1 MSFILSVVWNGM
13 PAPEEPASPD
23 RERMDA
29 ISAAL
34 GRLAKSQDEVA
45 QRQEEMVR
53 RQDEIVQHQEELDQR
68 LMRIEAAV
76 GLAAVLPTATARP
89 EPEPVAAAPPPRL
102 TPPPLPRIPPPLP
115 QEVPSVS
122 PDVNTSPELG
132 LETTFG
138 LGWLNRVAVV
148 TLIFG
153 VGFLFKYAVDSQW
166 IGPAMRV
173 ALGIA
178 AATISLFLGE
188 WISLRGQKTF
198 ARGLT
203 GLGLALLYLSFYAG
217 FSFYHLLPQATA
229 FLLMCLTT
237 AAAAMLAL
245 HYDSQVVALLGLAGG
260 YLTPVLLST
269 GENHMWV
276 LAAYTSMLN
285 LGALA
290 IARMKRWPPLE
301 YLAWPATALLILG
314 WASDWLDDE
323 TRLAAWGWLSLSFAL
338 FFAAS
343 VLGARLWLLAVN
355 TGAYFAGTYVL
366 LDHQYHSS
374 MGAFT
379 LALAVP
385 HALLAK
391 AVWNN
396 DRRLGEFAAAV
407 AAALL
412 TLAIPIQFVGFRIT
426 MLWSLEA
433 AALAWVGARFDR
445 PRLQTSTSLVFT
457 LVLVRLVT
465 LDSATYSIDYA
476 YTAFANRR
484 FLTFA
489 VAAASLWIASR
500 FARTRESQC
509 VSYAAGHLVM
519 LWALGLEV
527 AGWAGRTS
535 DRQDVA
541 NVVSTGISIL
551 MAVYASALVVAG
563 VALRSALNRI
573 LGLGLFA
580 LVILKLYL
588 LDVWSL
594 SRGFRITA
602 FLALGGLLL
611 LVSYL
616 YSRYK
621 PALER
626 LWRPETAEHEAP
638 PEDPSA
644 QERSPV

>member
-1 MSFILSVVWNGM
+1 M
-13 PAPEEPASPD
+13 PAPEEPASAD

-29 ISAAL
+29 ISGAL
-34 GRLAKSQDEVA
+34 GRLAKRQDEMV
-45 QRQEEMVR
+45 QRQEEL
-53 RQDEIVQHQEELDQR
+53 EQR
-68 LMRIEAAV
+68 LLRIEAAM
-76 GLAAVLPTATARP
+76 GLAPVPPLAVAP
-89 EPEPVAAAPPPRL
+89 EPEPAAAGPPLPPTL
-102 TPPPLPRIPPPLP
+102 PPLPRTPPPLP
-115 QEVPSVS
+115 QEIPWVS
-122 PDVNTSPELG
+122 PDVNAAPEPA

-138 LGWLNRVAVV
+138 LGWLNRVGVI

-153 VGFLFKYAVDSQW
+153 VGFLFKLAVDSQW

-173 ALGIA
+173 ALGVA
-178 AATISLFLGE
+178 AATLSLFLGE

-217 FSFYHLLPQATA
+217 FGFYHLLPQSTA

-245 HYDSQVVALLGLAGG
+245 HYDSQAVALLGLTGG

-276 LAAYTSMLN
+276 LAGYTSMLN
-285 LGALA
+285 VGALA
-290 IARMKRWPPLE
+290 IARVKRWPALE
-301 YLAWPATALLILG
+301 YLAWPATALLFLG
-314 WASDWLDDE
+314 WASQWLDDD
-323 TRLAAWGWLSLSFAL
+323 TRLAAWGWFSLSFAL

-343 VLGARLWLLAVN
+343 VAGARLWLLALN
-355 TGAYFAGTYVL
+355 TGAYFAGTYFL
-366 LDHQYHSS
+366 LDHQYHSW

-379 LALAVP
+379 FALAVC

-391 AVWNN
+391 AVWNR
-396 DRRLGEFAAAV
+396 DRRLGEIAAAI
-407 AAALL
+407 AAVLL

-426 MLWSLEA
+426 MLWALEA
-433 AALAWVGARFDR
+433 AALTWLGARFDR
-445 PRLQTSTSLVFT
+445 VRLQMAASLVFA
-457 LVLVRLVT
+457 LVLIRLVA
-465 LDSATYSIDYA
+465 LDSAMYSIDY
-476 YTAFANRR
+476 YYSAFANRR

-489 VAAASLWIASR
+489 VSAASLWIASR
-500 FARTRESQC
+500 FVRTRESQS
-509 VSYAAGHLVM
+509 VAYGAGHLVM

-535 DRQDVA
+535 DPQDVA

-563 VALRSALNRI
+563 VARRSALNRV

-580 LVILKLYL
+580 LVIVKLYL

-616 YSRYK
+616 YSRFK

-626 LWRPETAEHEAP
+626 LWRPETAEQEAP
-638 PEDPSA
+638 PGERPA
-644 QERSPV
+644 GERSSI

>member
-1 MSFILSVVWNGM
+1 M

-29 ISAAL
+29 ISGAL
-34 GRLAKSQDEVA
+34 AR
-45 QRQEEMVR
+45 MVQ
-53 RQDEIVQHQEELDQR
+53 RQDELEQR
-68 LMRIEAAV
+68 LLRIEAAV
-76 GLAAVLPTATARP
+76 GLSPAPPPAAAKP
-89 EPEPVAAAPPPRL
+89 EPEPMAAVPPLSL
-102 TPPPLPRIPPPLP
+102 TPPPLPRTPPPLP
-115 QEVPSVS
+115 HV
-122 PDVNTSPELG
+122 DAAAPEPG

-173 ALGIA
+173 ALGVA
-178 AATISLFLGE
+178 AATLSLFLGE
-188 WISLRGQKTF
+188 WISLCGQKIF

-217 FSFYHLLPQATA
+217 FGFYHLLPQATA
-229 FLLMCLTT
+229 FLLLCLTT

-245 HYDSQVVALLGLAGG
+245 HYDSQAVALLGLAGG
-260 YLTPVLLST
+260 YLTPMLLST
-269 GENHMWV
+269 SENQMWI
-276 LAAYTSMLN
+276 LAGYTSMLN

-290 IARMKRWPPLE
+290 IARMKRWPALE
-301 YLAWPATALLILG
+301 YLAWPATALLFLG
-314 WASDWLDDE
+314 WASQWLDDE

-343 VLGARLWLLAVN
+343 IVGARLWLLAL
-355 TGAYFAGTYVL
+355 TSGAYFAGTYAL
-366 LDHQYHSS
+366 LDHRYHSS

-379 LALAVP
+379 VALALP
-385 HALLAK
+385 YALLAK
-391 AVWNN
+391 AVWDR
-396 DRRLGEFAAAV
+396 DRRLGELTAAIAMV
-407 AAALL
+407 LL

-433 AALAWVGARFDR
+433 AALTWVGERFHQ
-445 PRLQTSTSLVFT
+445 PRLQAGALLLFGPVFIRLIGVDAQMYSLQP
-457 LVLVRLVT
+457 
-465 LDSATYSIDYA
+465 SYA
-476 YTAFANRR
+476 ALANQR

-500 FARTRESQC
+500 FAKTLEFHP
-509 VSYAAGHLVM
+509 VTYGAGHLVL
-519 LWALGLEV
+519 LWALGIEI
-527 AGWAGRTS
+527 AGWARRTS
-535 DRQDVA
+535 DPQDVS
-541 NVVSTGISIL
+541 NVESTGISIL

-626 LWRPETAEHEAP
+626 LWRPETAGREAP
-638 PEDPSA
+638 PEDRSA
-644 QERSPV
+644 GEGSSV

>member
-13 PAPEEPASPD
+13 PAPEEPVSPN

-29 ISAAL
+29 ISGAL
-34 GRLAKSQDEVA
+34 ARMVQRQNELA
-45 QRQEEMVR
+45 QR
-53 RQDEIVQHQEELDQR
+53 L
-68 LMRIEAAV
+68 LRIEAAL
-76 GLAAVLPTATARP
+76 GLAATQPLARAP
-89 EPEPVAAAPPPRL
+89 EPAPAATTIEPPPPR
-102 TPPPLPRIPPPLP
+102 TPPPLP
-115 QEVPSVS
+115 QEIPWVS
-122 PDVNTSPELG
+122 PDLNAASEPA
-132 LETTFG
+132 LETAFG

-173 ALGIA
+173 GLGVT

-188 WISLRGQKTF
+188 WISLRGQRTF

-217 FSFYHLLPQATA
+217 FGFYHLLPQTTA

-237 AAAAMLAL
+237 AAAATLAV
-245 HYDSQVVALLGLAGG
+245 HYDSQAVALLGLIGG

-269 GENHMWV
+269 GENHMWI
-276 LAAYTSMLN
+276 LAGYTSMLN

-290 IARMKRWPPLE
+290 VARVKRWPALE
-301 YLAWPATALLILG
+301 YLAWPATALLFLS
-314 WASDWLDDE
+314 WSSQWLDDE
-323 TRLAAWGWLSLSFAL
+323 TRLAGWAWLSISFTL

-343 VLGARLWLLAVN
+343 VVGARLWLLALN
-355 TGAYFAGTYVL
+355 TGAYFAITYAL

-379 LALAVP
+379 FVLALA
-385 HALLAK
+385 HTLLAK
-391 AVWNN
+391 TIWNR
-396 DRRLGEFAAAV
+396 DSRLGALAAAI
-407 AAALL
+407 AAVLL
-412 TLAIPIQFVGFRIT
+412 TLTIPIQFVGFRIT

-433 AALAWVGARFDR
+433 AALTWLGARFER
-445 PRLQTSTSLVFT
+445 PRLQTAASLVFV

-465 LDSATYSIDYA
+465 LDSAMYSIDYF
-476 YTAFANRR
+476 YTGFANRR
-484 FLTFA
+484 FLTFG
-489 VAAASLWIASR
+489 VSAASLWIASR
-500 FARTRESQC
+500 FARTQESQ
-509 VSYAAGHLVM
+509 SIAYGAGHLVM

-535 DRQDVA
+535 DPQDVA
-541 NVVSTGISIL
+541 NVVSTGVSIL
-551 MAVYASALVVAG
+551 MAVYASALVVTG
-563 VALRSALNRI
+563 VVRRSSLDRI

-580 LVILKLYL
+580 LVIVKLYL

-594 SRGFRITA
+594 SRGFRIIA

-616 YSRYK
+616 YSRYR
-621 PALER
+621 PALEK
-626 LWRPETAEHEAP
+626 LWRPEIAERET
-638 PEDPSA
+638 PSD
-644 QERSPV
+644 ERPSGEHSSI

>member
-1 MSFILSVVWNGM
+1 M
-13 PAPEEPASPD
+13 PAPEEPANSD
-23 RERMDA
+23 RERLDA
-29 ISAAL
+29 ISGAL
-34 GRLAKSQDEVA
+34 GRLA
-45 QRQEEMVR
+45 R
-53 RQDEIVQHQEELDQR
+53 RQDEMVQRQNELGQR
-68 LMRIEAAV
+68 LLRIEAAV
-76 GLAAVLPTATARP
+76 GLSP
-89 EPEPVAAAPPPRL
+89 AAPPASVEPEIEPATAPPPLQVMPPPLPR
-102 TPPPLPRIPPPLP
+102 TPPPLP
-115 QEVPSVS
+115 Q
-122 PDVNTSPELG
+122 VNAATPEPA

-138 LGWLNRVAVV
+138 LGWLNRVAVI

-173 ALGIA
+173 ALGVA
-178 AATISLFLGE
+178 AASLSLFLGE
-188 WISLRGQKTF
+188 WISLRGQKIF

-217 FSFYHLLPQATA
+217 FGFYHLLPQVTA

-245 HYDSQVVALLGLAGG
+245 HYDSQAVALLGLAGG

-269 GENHMWV
+269 GENQMWI
-276 LAAYTSMLN
+276 LADYTSMLN

-290 IARMKRWPPLE
+290 IACAKRWPALE
-301 YLAWPATALLILG
+301 YLAWPATALLYLG
-314 WASDWLDDE
+314 WSSQWLDDE
-323 TRLAAWGWLSLSFAL
+323 NRLAAWGWLSVSFAL
-338 FFAAS
+338 FFTAS
-343 VLGARLWLLAVN
+343 IVGTRLWLLALN
-355 TGAYFAGTYVL
+355 TGAYFAGTYFL

-379 LALAVP
+379 LALALP
-385 HALLAK
+385 HALVAK
-391 AVWNN
+391 VVWNS
-396 DRRLGEFAAAV
+396 DRRLGELAAAI
-407 AAALL
+407 AAVLL
-412 TLAIPIQFVGFRIT
+412 TLAIPVQFVGFRIT

-433 AALAWVGARFDR
+433 AALTWVGARFDR
-445 PRLQTSTSLVFT
+445 LRLQTAAWLVFA

-476 YTAFANRR
+476 YTAFVNRR

-489 VAAASLWIASR
+489 VSAGSLWIASR
-500 FARTRESQC
+500 FARSRESQS
-509 VSYAAGHLVM
+509 VSYGTGHLVL

-527 AGWAGRTS
+527 AGWAGRSS
-535 DRQDVA
+535 DPRDVA

-551 MAVYASALVVAG
+551 MAVYASALVVSG

-580 LVILKLYL
+580 LVIVKLYL

-602 FLALGGLLL
+602 FLTLGGMLL

-626 LWRPETAEHEAP
+626 LWRPEMAGKEAP
-638 PEDPSA
+638 PEDRSA
-644 QERSPV
+644 GERSSI

>member
-1 MSFILSVVWNGM
+1 M

-29 ISAAL
+29 ISGAL
-34 GRLAKSQDEVA
+34 AR
-45 QRQEEMVR
+45 MVQ
-53 RQDEIVQHQEELDQR
+53 RQDEFAQR
-68 LMRIEAAV
+68 LLRIEAAV
-76 GLAAVLPTATARP
+76 GLAATQPLAIVAES
-89 EPEPVAAAPPPRL
+89 EPAANPVIE
-102 TPPPLPRIPPPLP
+102 PPPLPRTPPPLP
-115 QEVPSVS
+115 QEIPRVS
-122 PDVNTSPELG
+122 PNVSTASEPA
-132 LETTFG
+132 LEATFG

-173 ALGIA
+173 ALGVA

-198 ARGLT
+198 ARGLA

-217 FSFYHLLPQATA
+217 FEFYHLLPQTTA

-245 HYDSQVVALLGLAGG
+245 HYDSQAVALLGLAGG

-269 GENHMWV
+269 GENHMWI
-276 LAAYTSMLN
+276 LAGYTSMLN

-290 IARMKRWPPLE
+290 VGRVKRWPSLE
-301 YLAWPATALLILG
+301 YFAWAATALLYMG
-314 WASDWLDDE
+314 WSSRWLDDE
-323 TRLAAWGWLSLSFAL
+323 TRLAAWGWLSVTFML

-343 VLGARLWLLAVN
+343 VVGARPWLLALN
-355 TGAYFAGTYVL
+355 TGAYFAATYVL
-366 LDHQYHSS
+366 QDHQYHSS

-379 LALAVP
+379 FALALA

-391 AVWNN
+391 TVWNR
-396 DRRLGEFAAAV
+396 DRRLGELAAAMAV
-407 AAALL
+407 VLL

-433 AALAWVGARFDR
+433 AALTWVGARFDR
-445 PRLQTSTSLVFT
+445 PRLQMAASLVFA

-465 LDSATYSIDYA
+465 LDSTMYSMDYF

-489 VAAASLWIASR
+489 VSAASLWMASR
-500 FARTRESQC
+500 FAGTQESQS
-509 VSYAAGHLVM
+509 VAYGAGHLVM

-535 DRQDVA
+535 DPQDVA
-541 NVVSTGISIL
+541 NVVSTGISVL
-551 MAVYASALVVAG
+551 MAVYASALVVTG
-563 VALRSALNRI
+563 VVLRSALNRI

-580 LVILKLYL
+580 LVIVKLYL

-594 SRGFRITA
+594 SRGFRIIA

-621 PALER
+621 PALEK
-626 LWRPETAEHEAP
+626 LWRPETAEKETP
-638 PEDPSA
+638 PDERPGE
-644 QERSPV
+644 ERSST

>member
-1 MSFILSVVWNGM
+1 
-13 PAPEEPASPD
+13 
-23 RERMDA
+23 MDA
-29 ISAAL
+29 ISGAL
-34 GRLAKSQDEVA
+34 ARIV
-45 QRQEEMVR
+45 QRQN
-53 RQDEIVQHQEELDQR
+53 ELDQR
-68 LMRIEAAV
+68 LLRIEAAA
-76 GLAAVLPTATARP
+76 GLAAAPPVEATP
-89 EPEPVAAAPPPRL
+89 ELVAAAPPPLL

-115 QEVPSVS
+115 QEIPWVS
-122 PDVNTSPELG
+122 PDVNTVPEPA

-173 ALGIA
+173 ALGVA
-178 AATISLFLGE
+178 AATLSLFLGE
-188 WISLRGQKTF
+188 WISLRGQKIF

-217 FSFYHLLPQATA
+217 FGFYHLLPQTTA

-245 HYDSQVVALLGLAGG
+245 HYDSQAVALLGLAGG

-276 LAAYTSMLN
+276 LASYTSMLN
-285 LGALA
+285 LGALVV
-290 IARMKRWPPLE
+290 ARVKRWASLE
-301 YLAWPATALLILG
+301 YLAWPATALLFLG
-314 WASDWLDDE
+314 WASQWLDDD
-323 TRLAAWGWLSLSFAL
+323 TRLAAWGWLSLIFAL

-343 VLGARLWLLAVN
+343 VVGARLWLLALN

-366 LDHQYHSS
+366 LDRQYHSS

-379 LALAVP
+379 FALALP
-385 HALLAK
+385 QALLAK
-391 AVWNN
+391 AIWNR
-396 DRRLGEFAAAV
+396 DRRMGELAGAIAAV
-407 AAALL
+407 LL

-433 AALAWVGARFDR
+433 AALTWLGARFDR
-445 PRLQTSTSLVFT
+445 PKLQIAASLVFA

-465 LDSATYSIDYA
+465 LDSAMYSIDYF

-484 FLTFA
+484 FLTFG
-489 VAAASLWIASR
+489 VSAASLWIASR
-500 FARTRESQC
+500 FVRAPESQS
-509 VSYAAGHLVM
+509 VAYGAAHLVM

-535 DRQDVA
+535 DPQDVA

-563 VALRSALNRI
+563 VVRRSALNRI

-580 LVILKLYL
+580 LVIVKLYL

-616 YSRYK
+616 YSRFK

-626 LWRPETAEHEAP
+626 LWRPEATEQETP
-638 PEDPSA
+638 PEDRSA
-644 QERSPV
+644 GERSSI

>member
-1 MSFILSVVWNGM
+1 M

-29 ISAAL
+29 ISGAL
-34 GRLAKSQDEVA
+34 GRLVQ
-45 QRQEEMVR
+45 
-53 RQDEIVQHQEELDQR
+53 RQDELARR
-68 LMRIEAAV
+68 LARIEAAV
-76 GLAAVLPTATARP
+76 GLAPAPPATAP
-89 EPEPVAAAPPPRL
+89 AAAVPV
-102 TPPPLPRIPPPLP
+102 PPLATAFEPDSATAAPYRPQTPPPLP
-115 QEVPSVS
+115 QEIPWVS
-122 PDVNTSPELG
+122 PDLNTSPEPA

-173 ALGIA
+173 ALGVA
-178 AATISLFLGE
+178 SATLSLFLGE

-217 FSFYHLLPQATA
+217 FGFYHLLPQATA
-229 FLLMCLTT
+229 FLLMCLAT

-245 HYDSQVVALLGLAGG
+245 HYDSQAVALLGLAGG

-269 GENHMWV
+269 GENHMWI
-276 LAAYTSMLN
+276 LAGYTSILN
-285 LGALA
+285 LGALVV
-290 IARMKRWPPLE
+290 ARVKRWPALE
-301 YLAWPATALLILG
+301 NLAWPATGLLYLG
-314 WASDWLDDE
+314 WSSRWLDDE

-343 VLGARLWLLAVN
+343 VVGARLWLLALN
-355 TGAYFAGTYVL
+355 TGAYFAGTYFL

-379 LALAVP
+379 LALALP
-385 HALLAK
+385 HALLAI
-391 AVWNN
+391 AVWNH
-396 DRRLGEFAAAV
+396 DRRLGELGAAIAIG
-407 AAALL
+407 LL

-433 AALAWVGARFDR
+433 AALIWVGARIHQS
-445 PRLQTSTSLVFT
+445 RLQSGALLLFGLVFI
-457 LVLVRLVT
+457 RLVAV
-465 LDSATYSIDYA
+465 DAETYSLRQSYA
-476 YTAFANRR
+476 LLANQR

-500 FARTRESQC
+500 FAQIREFQT
-509 VSYAAGHLVM
+509 VTYGAGHLVL
-519 LWALGLEV
+519 LWALGMEIS
-527 AGWAGRTS
+527 GWARRTS
-535 DRQDVA
+535 DPQDVS
-541 NVVSTGISIL
+541 NVESTGVSIL
-551 MAVYASALVVAG
+551 MALYASALVGTG

-580 LVILKLYL
+580 LVIVKLYL

-616 YSRYK
+616 YSRFK

-626 LWRPETAEHEAP
+626 LWRPEMTGTEAP
-638 PEDPSA
+638 ADNRPTSENS
-644 QERSPV
+644 SI

>member
-1 MSFILSVVWNGM
+1 M
-13 PAPEEPASPD
+13 PAPEDPASPD

-29 ISAAL
+29 ISGAL
-34 GRLAKSQDEVA
+34 ARLV
-45 QRQEEMVR
+45 QRQEESA
-53 RQDEIVQHQEELDQR
+53 RQQHQLEQR
-68 LMRIEAAV
+68 LLRIEAAV
-76 GLAAVLPTATARP
+76 GLAP
-89 EPEPVAAAPPPRL
+89 APPPA
-102 TPPPLPRIPPPLP
+102 TAVPAPPLPRTPPPLP
-115 QEVPSVS
+115 QEIPWLSAEVNVAPEPS
-122 PDVNTSPELG
+122 

-173 ALGIA
+173 ALGVA
-178 AATISLFLGE
+178 AATLSLFLGE

-217 FSFYHLLPQATA
+217 FGFYHLLPQATA

-237 AAAAMLAL
+237 ATAAILAL
-245 HYDSQVVALLGLAGG
+245 HYDSQAVALLGLAGG
-260 YLTPVLLST
+260 YLTPILLAT
-269 GENHMWV
+269 GENQMWI
-276 LAAYTSMLN
+276 LAGYSSMLN

-290 IARMKRWPPLE
+290 IARMKRWPALE
-301 YLAWPATALLILG
+301 YLASQATALLFLG
-314 WASDWLDDE
+314 WASQWLDDE

-343 VLGARLWLLAVN
+343 VVGARLWLLALN
-355 TGAYFAGTYVL
+355 TGAYFAGTYAL

-379 LALAVP
+379 VALALP
-385 HALLAK
+385 YALLAK
-391 AVWNN
+391 AVW
-396 DRRLGEFAAAV
+396 DRARQLGELTAAISMV
-407 AAALL
+407 LL

-433 AALAWVGARFDR
+433 AALTWVSERFHQ
-445 PRLQTSTSLVFT
+445 PRLQAGALLLFGPVFIRLIGVDAQMYSLQQ
-457 LVLVRLVT
+457 
-465 LDSATYSIDYA
+465 S
-476 YTAFANRR
+476 YTALANQR

-500 FARTRESQC
+500 FTQTLEFHP
-509 VSYAAGHLVM
+509 VTYGAGHLVM

-535 DRQDVA
+535 DPRDVA
-541 NVVSTGISIL
+541 NAVSTGISIL
-551 MAVYASALVVAG
+551 MAVYASALVVTG
-563 VALRSALNRI
+563 VALRSPLNRI

-616 YSRYK
+616 YSRFK

-626 LWRPETAEHEAP
+626 LWRPETADQDAP
-638 PEDPSA
+638 PEERPA
-644 QERSPV
+644 GERSSI

>member
-1 MSFILSVVWNGM
+1 M

-29 ISAAL
+29 ISGAL
-34 GRLAKSQDEVA
+34 ARMVQRQDQLA
-45 QRQEEMVR
+45 QR
-53 RQDEIVQHQEELDQR
+53 L
-68 LMRIEAAV
+68 LRIEAAV
-76 GLAAVLPTATARP
+76 GLAAAQPLTTTP
-89 EPEPVAAAPPPRL
+89 ESEPASKPAIGPPPLPLRPSPPR
-102 TPPPLPRIPPPLP
+102 TPPPLPQAIPWI
-115 QEVPSVS
+115 
-122 PDVNTSPELG
+122 SPEVNAAPEPT

-153 VGFLFKYAVDSQW
+153 VGFLFKYAVDNQW
-166 IGPAMRV
+166 IGPAVRV
-173 ALGIA
+173 ALGVA
-178 AATISLFLGE
+178 AAALSLFLGE

-203 GLGLALLYLSFYAG
+203 GLALALLYLSFYAG
-217 FSFYHLLPQATA
+217 FGFYHLLPQTTA

-245 HYDSQVVALLGLAGG
+245 HYDSQAVALLGLAGG

-276 LAAYTSMLN
+276 LAGYTSMLN

-290 IARMKRWPPLE
+290 IARVKRWPSLE
-301 YLAWPATALLILG
+301 YLAWPATALLFLG
-314 WASDWLDDE
+314 WSSQWLDDE
-323 TRLAAWGWLSLSFAL
+323 TRLAGWGWLSISFAL
-338 FFAAS
+338 FFATS
-343 VLGARLWLLAVN
+343 VLGARLWLVALN
-355 TGAYFAGTYVL
+355 TAAYFVGSYVL

-379 LALAVP
+379 FLLALT

-391 AVWNN
+391 AVWNR
-396 DRRLGEFAAAV
+396 DRRLAELASAMAAV
-407 AAALL
+407 LL

-433 AALAWVGARFDR
+433 AALTWLGARFDR
-445 PRLQTSTSLVFT
+445 PVLQTAASLVFA

-465 LDSATYSIDYA
+465 LDSAMYSIDFF

-489 VAAASLWIASR
+489 VSAASLWMASR
-500 FARTRESQC
+500 FAGTQESQS
-509 VSYAAGHLVM
+509 VAYGAGHLVM

-535 DRQDVA
+535 DPQDVA

-551 MAVYASALVVAG
+551 MAIYASALVVTG
-563 VALRSALNRI
+563 VVRRSALDRI
-573 LGLGLFA
+573 LGLGLLA
-580 LVILKLYL
+580 VVIVKLYL

-594 SRGFRITA
+594 SRGFRIIA

-621 PALER
+621 PALEK
-626 LWRPETAEHEAP
+626 LWRPETAERQTSPDERDAG
-638 PEDPSA
+638 
-644 QERSPV
+644 ERSST

>member
-1 MSFILSVVWNGM
+1 MGFILSVVWNGM
-13 PAPEEPASPD
+13 SAPEEPVSPD

-29 ISAAL
+29 ISGAL
-34 GRLAKSQDEVA
+34 GRL
-45 QRQEEMVR
+45 VR
-53 RQDEIVQHQEELDQR
+53 RQDDLAQRQNELEQR
-68 LMRIEAAV
+68 LLRIEAAV
-76 GLAAVLPTATARP
+76 GLAPAAPPATAP
-89 EPEPVAAAPPPRL
+89 EPEPAAGAPPGLLKPPPLPR
-102 TPPPLPRIPPPLP
+102 TPPPLPQQIPWI
-115 QEVPSVS
+115 S
-122 PDVNTSPELG
+122 PDVNTAATEPA

-173 ALGIA
+173 ALGVA
-178 AATISLFLGE
+178 AATLSLFLGE

-217 FSFYHLLPQATA
+217 FGFYHLLPQLTA

-237 AAAAMLAL
+237 AAAAALAL
-245 HYDSQVVALLGLAGG
+245 HYDSQAVALLGLAGG

-269 GENHMWV
+269 GENQMWV
-276 LAAYTSMLN
+276 LAGYTSMLN

-290 IARMKRWPPLE
+290 IARVKRWPALE
-301 YLAWPATALLILG
+301 YLAWPATALLFLG

-323 TRLAAWGWLSLSFAL
+323 TRLAAWSWLSFSFAL
-338 FFAAS
+338 FFAATL
-343 VLGARLWLLAVN
+343 LGVRLWLLALN
-355 TGAYFAGTYVL
+355 TGAYFGGSYFL
-366 LDHQYHSS
+366 LDHRYHSA

-379 LALAVP
+379 VALALL

-391 AVWNN
+391 TVWGS
-396 DRRLGEFAAAV
+396 DRRLGELAAAI
-407 AAALL
+407 AAVLL
-412 TLAIPIQFVGFRIT
+412 TLAIPIQFSGFRIT

-433 AALAWVGARFDR
+433 AALTWVGARFRESR
-445 PRLQTSTSLVFT
+445 PQAGASVVFGLVFI
-457 LVLVRLVT
+457 RLLTV
-465 LDSATYSIDYA
+465 DAQMYSVEQSYA
-476 YTAFANRR
+476 ALANQR

-489 VAAASLWIASR
+489 VSAASLWIASR
-500 FARTRESQC
+500 FAQTREFQTAT
-509 VSYAAGHLVM
+509 YGAGHLV
-519 LWALGLEV
+519 LLSALGMEI
-527 AGWAGRTS
+527 AGWARRTRDPQEVS
-535 DRQDVA
+535 
-541 NVVSTGISIL
+541 NVESTGISIL
-551 MAVYASALVVAG
+551 MAVYASALVVTG

-580 LVILKLYL
+580 LVIVKLYL

-616 YSRYK
+616 YSRFK

-626 LWRPETAEHEAP
+626 LWRPETAEKEGP
-638 PEDPSA
+638 PENPTTG
-644 QERSPV
+644 ERSSI

>member
-1 MSFILSVVWNGM
+1 M

-29 ISAAL
+29 ISGAL
-34 GRLAKSQDEVA
+34 ARLAKRQDEMV
-45 QRQEEMVR
+45 QRQEEL
-53 RQDEIVQHQEELDQR
+53 EQR
-68 LMRIEAAV
+68 LLRIEAAA
-76 GLAAVLPTATARP
+76 GFAPAPPSAAIPAPPIATAP
-89 EPEPVAAAPPPRL
+89 EPELPVPVIG
-102 TPPPLPRIPPPLP
+102 PPPLPRTPPPLP
-115 QEVPSVS
+115 QENPWS
-122 PDVNTSPELG
+122 SPEVSAAVSEPA
-132 LETTFG
+132 LETIFG
-138 LGWLNRVAVV
+138 LGWLNRVGVI

-153 VGFLFKYAVDSQW
+153 VGFLFKLAVDSQW
-166 IGPAMRV
+166 IRPAMRV
-173 ALGIA
+173 ALGVA
-178 AATISLFLGE
+178 AATLSLFLGE

-217 FSFYHLLPQATA
+217 FGFYHLLPQGTA

-245 HYDSQVVALLGLAGG
+245 HYDSQAVALLGLAGG

-276 LAAYTSMLN
+276 LAGYTSMLN
-285 LGALA
+285 LGALVVA
-290 IARMKRWPPLE
+290 PVKRWPSLE
-301 YLAWPATALLILG
+301 YLAWPATALLYLG
-314 WASDWLDDE
+314 WSSQWLDDE

-343 VLGARLWLLAVN
+343 VLGARLWLLTLN
-355 TGAYFAGTYVL
+355 SGAYFAGTYFL
-366 LDHQYHSS
+366 LDHRYHSS

-379 LALAVP
+379 LALALC

-391 AVWNN
+391 ATWNR
-396 DRRLGEFAAAV
+396 DRSLGELTAAIAMV
-407 AAALL
+407 LL

-433 AALAWVGARFDR
+433 AALTWVGARFHQS
-445 PRLQTSTSLVFT
+445 RLQAGALLLFGLVFI
-457 LVLVRLVT
+457 RLFAADAEV
-465 LDSATYSIDYA
+465 YSLQQSYV
-476 YTAFANRR
+476 FLANQR

-500 FARTRESQC
+500 FAQVRELQT
-509 VSYAAGHLVM
+509 VTYGAGHFVL
-519 LWALGLEV
+519 LWALGMEIG
-527 AGWAGRTS
+527 GWARRTS
-535 DRQDVA
+535 DPQDVA
-541 NVVSTGISIL
+541 NVESTGISIL

-563 VALRSALNRI
+563 VALRSALNRM

-580 LVILKLYL
+580 LVIVKLYL

-594 SRGFRITA
+594 SRGFRIIA

-616 YSRYK
+616 YSRFK

-626 LWRPETAEHEAP
+626 LWRPETAESGSP
-638 PEDPSA
+638 PD
-644 QERSPV
+644 ERSSEERSSV

>member
-1 MSFILSVVWNGM
+1 M

-29 ISAAL
+29 ISGAL
-34 GRLAKSQDEVA
+34 ARLV
-45 QRQEEMVR
+45 QRQEEL
-53 RQDEIVQHQEELDQR
+53 EQR
-68 LMRIEAAV
+68 LLRIEAAV
-76 GLAAVLPTATARP
+76 GLAAAPPTAAVPTP
-89 EPEPVAAAPPPRL
+89 LVAATAAPHLPL
-102 TPPPLPRIPPPLP
+102 TPPPLPQTPPPLP
-115 QEVPSVS
+115 QEIPWTS
-122 PDVNTSPELG
+122 PDVNAAPEPA

-173 ALGIA
+173 ALGVA
-178 AATISLFLGE
+178 AATLSLFLGE

-203 GLGLALLYLSFYAG
+203 GLGLALFYLSFYAG
-217 FSFYHLLPQATA
+217 FGFYHLLPQVTA

-245 HYDSQVVALLGLAGG
+245 HYDSQAVALLGLAGG

-269 GENHMWV
+269 GENQMWV
-276 LAAYTSMLN
+276 LAGYTSMLN

-290 IARMKRWPPLE
+290 IAYAKRWPALE
-301 YLAWPATALLILG
+301 YLAWPATALLYLG
-314 WASDWLDDE
+314 WSSQWLDDE

-343 VLGARLWLLAVN
+343 LLGARLWLLALN
-355 TGAYFAGTYVL
+355 TGAYFAGAYFL

-379 LALAVP
+379 VALALP
-385 HALLAK
+385 HALLAR
-391 AVWNN
+391 AVWNR
-396 DRRLGEFAAAV
+396 DRRLGELAAAI
-407 AAALL
+407 AAVLL
-412 TLAIPIQFVGFRIT
+412 TLAIPIQFSGFRIT

-433 AALAWVGARFDR
+433 TALTWAGARFHQS
-445 PRLQTSTSLVFT
+445 RLQAGVFLLFGLVFI
-457 LVLVRLVT
+457 RLLMVDAEMS
-465 LDSATYSIDYA
+465 LQQPYAT
-476 YTAFANRR
+476 FANQR

-500 FARTRESQC
+500 FAPTREFQT
-509 VSYAAGHLVM
+509 VTYGAGHLIL
-519 LWALGLEV
+519 LWALGMEI
-527 AGWAGRTS
+527 AGWARRTS
-535 DRQDVA
+535 DPQDVA
-541 NVVSTGISIL
+541 NVESTGISIL

-573 LGLGLFA
+573 LGLGLFV
-580 LVILKLYL
+580 LVIVKLYL

-616 YSRYK
+616 YSRFK
-621 PALER
+621 PALEK
-626 LWRPETAEHEAP
+626 LWRPETAESGVP
-638 PEDPSA
+638 PD
-644 QERSPV
+644 ERPAREGSSV

>member
-1 MSFILSVVWNGM
+1 M
-13 PAPEEPASPD
+13 PAPEEPVSPD
-23 RERMDA
+23 QERMDA
-29 ISAAL
+29 ISGAL
-34 GRLAKSQDEVA
+34 ARLAKRQDEVA
-45 QRQEEMVR
+45 QRQE
-53 RQDEIVQHQEELDQR
+53 QLDQR
-68 LMRIEAAV
+68 LLRIEAAA
-76 GLAAVLPTATARP
+76 GLAPALPSATVTPEAELMAAVPPLAPI
-89 EPEPVAAAPPPRL
+89 PPPLPR
-102 TPPPLPRIPPPLP
+102 TPPPLPR
-115 QEVPSVS
+115 
-122 PDVNTSPELG
+122 VNVAASGPA

-178 AATISLFLGE
+178 AATLSLCLGE

-217 FSFYHLLPQATA
+217 FGFYHLLPQTTA

-245 HYDSQVVALLGLAGG
+245 HYDSRTVALLGLAGG

-276 LAAYTSMLN
+276 LAGYTSMLN

-290 IARMKRWPPLE
+290 IARVKRWPSLE
-301 YLAWPATALLILG
+301 YLAWPATVLLILG
-314 WASDWLDDE
+314 WASNWLDDD
-323 TRLAAWGWLSLSFAL
+323 TRLAAWGWLSLSFGL

-343 VLGARLWLLAVN
+343 VAGAELWLLALN
-355 TGAYFAGTYVL
+355 TGAYFVGSYDL
-366 LDHQYHSS
+366 LDHRYHSS

-379 LALAVP
+379 LALALP

-391 AVWNN
+391 AVWNS
-396 DRRLGEFAAAV
+396 DRRLGELAVAV
-407 AAALL
+407 AAVLL

-433 AALAWVGARFDR
+433 AALTWVSARFDR
-445 PRLQTSTSLVFT
+445 PSLQTSASLVFA

-465 LDSATYSIDYA
+465 LDSAMYRIDYF

-489 VAAASLWIASR
+489 VSAASLWIASR

-509 VSYAAGHLVM
+509 VSYGAAHLVTV
-519 LWALGLEV
+519 WALGLEV

-535 DRQDVA
+535 DPQDVA
-541 NVVSTGISIL
+541 NIVSAGISIL
-551 MAVYASALVVAG
+551 MAVYASALVVSG

-626 LWRPETAEHEAP
+626 LWRPETAEQEAP
-638 PEDPSA
+638 PEDPSV
-644 QERSPV
+644 EDRSPV

>member
-1 MSFILSVVWNGM
+1 M

-29 ISAAL
+29 ISGAL
-34 GRLAKSQDEVA
+34 ARLV
-45 QRQEEMVR
+45 QRQT
-53 RQDEIVQHQEELDQR
+53 ELDQR
-68 LMRIEAAV
+68 LLRIEEAV
-76 GLAAVLPTATARP
+76 GLSPAPPPDAA
-89 EPEPVAAAPPPRL
+89 EPEPAAATPPPPL
-102 TPPPLPRIPPPLP
+102 TPPPPPRIPPPLP
-115 QEVPSVS
+115 QEIRWVS
-122 PDVNTSPELG
+122 PDVKAAAPEPA

-173 ALGIA
+173 ALGVA
-178 AATISLFLGE
+178 AATLSLFLGE

-217 FSFYHLLPQATA
+217 FGFYHLLPQGTA

-245 HYDSQVVALLGLAGG
+245 HYDSQAVALLGLAGG

-276 LAAYTSMLN
+276 LAGYTSMLN
-285 LGALA
+285 VGALA
-290 IARMKRWPPLE
+290 IARAKRWPAPE
-301 YLAWPATALLILG
+301 YLAWPATALLFLG
-314 WASDWLDDE
+314 WASRWLDDD
-323 TRLAAWGWLSLSFAL
+323 TRLAAWGWLSLIFAL

-343 VLGARLWLLAVN
+343 VVGARLWLLALN

-366 LDHQYHSS
+366 LDGQYHSS

-379 LALAVP
+379 FALALAQ
-385 HALLAK
+385 ALLAK
-391 AVWNN
+391 AVWNR
-396 DRRLGEFAAAV
+396 DRRLGELAGAIAAV
-407 AAALL
+407 LL

-433 AALAWVGARFDR
+433 AALTWLSVRFER
-445 PRLQTSTSLVFT
+445 PRLQMAASLVFA

-465 LDSATYSIDYA
+465 LDSAMYSIDYF

-489 VAAASLWIASR
+489 VSASSLWMASR
-500 FARTRESQC
+500 FARTPESQS
-509 VSYAAGHLVM
+509 VAYGAAHLVM

-535 DRQDVA
+535 DPQDVA

-563 VALRSALNRI
+563 VVWRSALNRI

-580 LVILKLYL
+580 LVIVKLYL

-616 YSRYK
+616 YSRFK

-626 LWRPETAEHEAP
+626 LWRPEAAEPETP
-638 PEDPSA
+638 PE
-644 QERSPV
+644 ERSARERSSI

>member
-29 ISAAL
+29 ISGAL
-34 GRLAKSQDEVA
+34 ARLV
-45 QRQEEMVR
+45 QRQN
-53 RQDEIVQHQEELDQR
+53 ELDQR
-68 LMRIEAAV
+68 LLRIEAAV
-76 GLAAVLPTATARP
+76 GLSPTP
-89 EPEPVAAAPPPRL
+89 SPAAAEPAMESASDATPLQL
-102 TPPPLPRIPPPLP
+102 TPPPLPRTPPPLP
-115 QEVPSVS
+115 Q
-122 PDVNTSPELG
+122 VNMAAPETA

-173 ALGIA
+173 ALAVA

-203 GLGLALLYLSFYAG
+203 GLGLALLYLAFYAG
-217 FSFYHLLPQATA
+217 FNFYHLLPQTTA

-245 HYDSQVVALLGLAGG
+245 HYDSQAVALLGLAGG
-260 YLTPVLLST
+260 YLTPVLLSN

-276 LAAYTSMLN
+276 LAGYTSMLN
-285 LGALA
+285 LGALVV
-290 IARMKRWPPLE
+290 ARVKRWPSLE
-301 YLAWPATALLILG
+301 YLAWPATALLYLG
-314 WASDWLDDE
+314 WSSQWLDDE
-323 TRLAAWGWLSLSFAL
+323 TRLAAWGWLSLIFAL
-338 FFAAS
+338 FLAAS
-343 VLGARLWLLAVN
+343 VVSPRLWLLALN
-355 TGAYFAGTYVL
+355 SAAYFVGTYDL
-366 LDHQYHSS
+366 LDRQYHSS

-379 LALAVP
+379 FTLALA

-391 AVWNN
+391 AVWKR
-396 DRRLGEFAAAV
+396 DRRFGELTAAIAAV
-407 AAALL
+407 LL

-426 MLWSLEA
+426 MLWALEA
-433 AALAWVGARFDR
+433 AALTWVAARFDR
-445 PRLQTSTSLVFT
+445 PRLQMAASLVFT

-465 LDSATYSIDYA
+465 LDSAMYSIDYF

-489 VAAASLWIASR
+489 VSAASLWMASR
-500 FARTRESQC
+500 FARTQESQS
-509 VSYAAGHLVM
+509 VAYGAGHLVM

-535 DRQDVA
+535 DPQDVA

-551 MAVYASALVVAG
+551 MAVYASALVVTG
-563 VALRSALNRI
+563 VVRRSALDRI

-580 LVILKLYL
+580 LVIVKLYL

-616 YSRYK
+616 YSRFK

-626 LWRPETAEHEAP
+626 LWRPEATEQEAQPDDRPAGEH
-638 PEDPSA
+638 S
-644 QERSPV
+644 ST

>member
-1 MSFILSVVWNGM
+1 
-13 PAPEEPASPD
+13 
-23 RERMDA
+23 MDA
-29 ISAAL
+29 ISGAL
-34 GRLAKSQDEVA
+34 GRLV
-45 QRQEEMVR
+45 QRQN
-53 RQDEIVQHQEELDQR
+53 ELDQR
-68 LMRIEAAV
+68 LLRIEAAV
-76 GLAAVLPTATARP
+76 GLSLAPPPAAA
-89 EPEPVAAAPPPRL
+89 EPEPVAAAVE
-102 TPPPLPRIPPPLP
+102 PPPLPRTPPPLP
-115 QEVPSVS
+115 QEIPWVS
-122 PDVNTSPELG
+122 PDVSSASESA

-173 ALGIA
+173 ALGVA

-217 FSFYHLLPQATA
+217 FGFYHLLPQTTA

-245 HYDSQVVALLGLAGG
+245 HYDSLAVALLGLAGG

-276 LAAYTSMLN
+276 LAGYTSMLN

-290 IARMKRWPPLE
+290 IARAKRWSAPE
-301 YLAWPATALLILG
+301 YLAWPATALLFLG
-314 WASDWLDDE
+314 WASQWLDDE
-323 TRLAAWGWLSLSFAL
+323 TRLAGWGWLSLTFAL

-343 VLGARLWLLAVN
+343 VVGARLWLLALN
-355 TGAYFAGTYVL
+355 TAAYFAGSYVL

-379 LALAVP
+379 FVLALG

-391 AVWNN
+391 AVWNR
-396 DRRLGEFAAAV
+396 DRLLGELAAAL
-407 AAALL
+407 AAVLL
-412 TLAIPIQFVGFRIT
+412 TLAIPIQFAGFRIT

-433 AALAWVGARFDR
+433 AALAWLGARFDR
-445 PRLQTSTSLVFT
+445 PRLQTAASLVFG

-465 LDSATYSIDYA
+465 LDSAMYSIDYF

-489 VAAASLWIASR
+489 VSAASLWMASR
-500 FARTRESQC
+500 FARTQEPRS
-509 VSYAAGHLVM
+509 VAYGAGHLVM

-535 DRQDVA
+535 DPQEVG

-551 MAVYASALVVAG
+551 MAVYASALVVTG
-563 VALRSALNRI
+563 VVRRSALDRI

-580 LVILKLYL
+580 LVIVKLYL

-594 SRGFRITA
+594 SRGFRIIA

-621 PALER
+621 PALEK
-626 LWRPETAEHEAP
+626 LWKPEAAERETPPDERPAG
-638 PEDPSA
+638 
-644 QERSPV
+644 ERSSI